1 MAITYKLIVSDV
13 NADSSRAEVTVEKTD
28 GDKVTL
34 VPYTGVLVDTTENRA
49 KFLET
54 IKNEEIKT
62 QKAESEKQTKIDAV
76 AANLDKDVLQPL
88 TAFDFAKAVS
98 EVSNGD

>member
-1 MAITYKLIVSDV
+1 MATWKLNITSVS
-13 NADSSRAEVTVEKTD
+13 ADSKRADVTVEKTD
-28 GDKVTL
+28 GEKVTSM
-34 VPYTGVLVDTTENRA
+34 PYTGVLVDTAENRA

-62 QKAESEKQTKIDAV
+62 QKAVSEEQAKIEAI

-88 TAFDFAKAVS
+88 AVFDFSKAVS
-98 EVSNGD
+98 EVNNGN